1 MGKFSLANLFGM
13 TIRESA
19 NDGSDFTNPDAD
31 YRRLF
36 LGEDGLLHLKDSA
49 GTVTTPAQGGIAATI
64 VDAKGDLIAATA
76 ADTVSRL
83 AVGTNGHVLT
93 ADSAESTGIKWAAA
107 SGGGGG
113 FVEFGGV
120 KLTGGGGDITTTS
133 TTFVDLTGASVTMTT
148 AAVRCLVM
156 FSANVV
162 NSNAGQSAFFDVDID
177 GTRYANTTNGMSQTA
192 GGTGNWHIA
201 FTFMTDVLSAA
212 SHTFKVQWRV
222 SANTGGVDNQTTTS
236 PVVFQVIE
244 TNLAT

>member
-36 LGEDGLLHLKDSA
+36 LGEDGALHLKDSA
-49 GTVTTPAQGGIAATI
+49 GAVTDIAGGGIAATI
-64 VDAKGDLIAATA
+64 VDAKGDIIAATA

-83 AVGTNGHVLT
+83 AVGSNDQVLT
-93 ADSAESTGIKWAAA
+93 ADSAQSTGLKWATPS
-107 SGGGGG
+107 SGSG

-120 KLTGGGGDITTTS
+120 KLTGGSGDITTTS

-156 FSANVV
+156 FSCTTN
-162 NSNAGQSAFFDVDID
+162 NSNAGNFQCFDVDID
-177 GTRYANTTNGMSQTA
+177 GTRFANTTDGIAKVTSGTA
-192 GGTGNWHIA
+192 VASVA
-201 FTFMTDVLSAA
+201 FTFMTAVLTAA

-222 SANTGGVDNQTTTS
+222 NANTGAVDNQTTTS

-244 TNLAT
+244 TNLAA